1 MITRAQL
8 EEGNLV
14 LRRTYAAG
22 MDDVWAAITQ
32 SDRLARW
39 YGTWTG
45 DPESGSVMVTM
56 NAEAEEVAP
65 ARYDITEC
73 DAPRRLSL
81 TVGEA
86 DVRWRLDIELNGSD
100 GATTLTF
107 VQQDIDPDL
116 ATDMGAGWGWY
127 LDRLGA
133 GIDGTTPPTLD
144 DFESTYLGA

>member
-1 MITRAQL
+1 MITRAHI
-8 EEGNLV
+8 EDGNLV
-14 LRRTYAAG
+14 LRRTCAAG
-22 MDDVWAAITQ
+22 INDVWAAITEPA
-32 SDRLARW
+32 RLARW

-45 DPESGSVMVTM
+45 EPQSGSVMVTM

-65 ARYDITEC
+65 ARYDIIEC

-81 TVGEA
+81 AFGDA
-86 DVRWRLDIELNGSD
+86 GVRWSLDIELSESD
-100 GATTLTF
+100 GATSLIF
-107 VQQDIDPDL
+107 VQQDIDPDM

-144 DFESTYLGA
+144 DFESIYLGA